1 MLKSYLTIAWR
12 NFFKNPSSSWIN
24 VGGLAVGMAVAL
36 LIGLWIQDEY
46 SYDTYNRNYD
56 RIARVMQN
64 QHLNDNIVTWD
75 HVPYPVA
82 KTLREQ
88 YSQDFQ
94 HVTICSWSSPIITG
108 GDKKLVRAGMYMD
121 PEATIMLDLRAEAG
135 SLSGLNDP
143 TSILLSSS
151 TAKTFFPD
159 TNPIGQIIKI
169 DTASVKVT
177 GVYRDL
183 PHNSQFA
190 NAGFIAS
197 WQQLYN
203 NNQWLQGLS
212 KDDPWGN
219 NGFQVYVQL
228 APQADFAIVAQKIK
242 DVKLNNIRR
251 DQILAKPA
259 LFLHPMSRWHLYGD
273 FSNGV
278 NTGGRIQFVWLFSII
293 GVFVLLLACINFMN
307 LSTARSERRAREV
320 GIRKAIG
327 SLRSQLIRQFFC
339 ESVLVATFAFLLCLL
354 LIQGMLPLFNQIS
367 GKEVAIPWDHPLFW
381 GIGLGAML
389 ITGLIAGSYPALY
402 LSSFRPVKVL
412 KGTARFRTSSG
423 QGTTLWAKFI
433 KAGRLAAL
441 PRRALVVVQFA
452 VSLMLVIGTIIVY
465 RQVQVARN
473 RPLGYNRN
481 GLISLEMYNRDLY
494 GHFDAIRRELQQAG
508 AITDLAVSSSPVTR
522 ITNSNGGMSWRGKPA
537 GVSIDFP
544 MMNVTFDFGK
554 TIDWQ
559 IIAGR
564 DFSRNFAITDSS
576 AFVINETAAKLLGFK
591 NPIGENLTYND
602 GVSFT
607 IIGVV
612 KDFVIESPYAAVRP
626 TLFRLERNGG
636 RIIDIRLNPQTS
648 PQKALST
655 IAGVLKRYSPALPFD
670 YHFVDDDY
678 AKKYADEANTGHLA
692 TVFAVLAIFISCL
705 GMFGLASFFAEQ
717 RTREIGVRKVLGAS
731 VFTVWRLL
739 STDFVLLVLVAGC
752 LAIPLAWY
760 GMHRWLEQYTYR
772 ATLSWWIFAAAGLG
786 VLILALLTVSVQTIR
801 AAVANPVKALR
812 SE

>member
-1 MLKSYLTIAWR
+1 MLKNYLIIAWR

-46 SYDTYNRNYD
+46 SYDIYNRNYD
-56 RIARVMQN
+56 RIALVMQN

-82 KTLREQ
+82 KTLRDR
-88 YSQDFQ
+88 YSQDFR
-94 HVTICSWSSPIITG
+94 HVTVCSWSSPVITA
-108 GDKKLVRAGMYMD
+108 GDKKIVRAGMYMD
-121 PEATIMLDLRAEAG
+121 PEATIMLDLRTEAG
-135 SLSGLNDP
+135 RLSGLNDP
-143 TSILLSSS
+143 ASVLLSSS
-151 TAKTFFPD
+151 LAKAFFPNTD
-159 TNPIGQIIKI
+159 PIGQIIKI
-169 DTASVKVT
+169 DTVSVKVM
-177 GVYRDL
+177 GVYQDL

-190 NAGFIAS
+190 NAAFIAS

-228 APQADFAIVAQKIK
+228 APQADLATISQKIK

-251 DQILAKPA
+251 DQVLAKPA

-273 FSNGV
+273 FGNGV

-339 ESVLVATFAFLLCLL
+339 ESILVATLAFLLCLL
-354 LIQGMLPLFNQIS
+354 LIQGLLPLFNQLA
-367 GKEVAIPWDHPLFW
+367 GKEVTIPWSHPLFW
-381 GIGLGAML
+381 SIGLGCML
-389 ITGLIAGSYPALY
+389 VTGLIAGSYPALY

-412 KGTARFRTSSG
+412 KGSF
-423 QGTTLWAKFI
+423 

-441 PRRALVVVQFA
+441 PRRALVVLQFT

-481 GLISLEMYNRDLY
+481 GLLSLEMYNRDLY
-494 GHFDAIRRELQQAG
+494 GHFDAIRRELQQTG

-537 GVSIDFP
+537 GISIDFP
-544 MMNVTFDFGK
+544 LMNVTFDFGK

-559 IIAGR
+559 LIAGR
-564 DFSRNFAITDSS
+564 DFSRDFATTDSS
-576 AFVINETAAKLLGFK
+576 AFVINEAAARLLGFK
-591 NPIGENLTYND
+591 NPVGEDLTYND
-602 GVSFT
+602 GVSFK

-636 RIIDIRLNPQTS
+636 RIINIRLNPQAA
-648 PQKALST
+648 PQQALAT
-655 IAGVLKRYSPALPFD
+655 IAGVLKKYSPALPFD

-692 TVFAVLAIFISCL
+692 TVFAILAIFISCL

-739 STDFVLLVLVAGC
+739 STDFVLLVVLAGC

-760 GMHRWLEQYTYR
+760 GMHRWLQQYTYR
-772 ATLSWWIFAAAGLG
+772 ATLSWWIFATAGLG
-786 VLILALLTVSVQTIR
+786 VLVLALLTVSVQTIR

-812 SE
+812 AE